1 MSGSTTRRINGAG
14 TNRRPHPLGHDQPT
28 VRLEVRLA
36 AADRRPSVSGPS
48 CWPARTAG
56 DEGISHPSRMT
67 PGPVDQATFGT
78 VTSAHAAIAR
88 STAALILTASL
99 LTACGSEGGPPVLN
113 WYINPDNGGQSRLAE
128 KCAKASNGAYK
139 VDTQTLPNDASQ
151 QREQLVRRLAAK

>member
-1 MSGSTTRRINGAG
+1 MPAAHVDQRTFGPLDPMPPGGGSSSGLRR
-14 TNRRPHPLGHDQPT
+14 
-28 VRLEVRLA
+28 
-36 AADRRPSVSGPS
+36 
-48 CWPARTAG
+48 
-56 DEGISHPSRMT
+56 EGISHSSRMT
-67 PGPVDQATFGT
+67 REPLDQGDIRQ

-88 STAALILTASL
+88 SAAALILTASV

-151 QREQLVRRLAAK
+151 QREQLVRRLAAKDSSIDV